1 MQPYISVHSS
11 VYTARVWVFV
21 SAPNAVCKHVHRIG
35 MTLEQRLAEEASTAE
50 QYQVQSEDNDF
61 LCAPSPKKQKLPGI
75 IPTCIRFVHSH
86 S

>member
-1 MQPYISVHSS
+1 
-11 VYTARVWVFV
+11 
-21 SAPNAVCKHVHRIG
+21 
-35 MTLEQRLAEEASTAE
+35 MTLEQRLAEEASPAE

-61 LCAPSPKKQKLPGI
+61 LCAPSPKKQKLAGI